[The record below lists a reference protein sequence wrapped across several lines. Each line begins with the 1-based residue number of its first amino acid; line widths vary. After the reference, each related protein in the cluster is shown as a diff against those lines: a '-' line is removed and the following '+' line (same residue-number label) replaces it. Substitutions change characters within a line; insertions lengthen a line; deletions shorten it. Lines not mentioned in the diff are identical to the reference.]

1 MIGPAGVR
9 LFQIIVEPNVG
20 AVEGWRHPAGRAY
33 YRLSVSATDW
43 LMTPTTAARLG
54 RAAKRL
60 LRALSKPGVSNFRV
74 ADDAEPEIRTGAM
87 FTGRSQDGKLM
98 VELGTADREAILVQ
112 IGNAKL
118 RLAGDQAASLLEA
131 FARFDDVSIPVGAV
145 RHTQLAI
152 AGEQMFESW
161 DWWR

>member
-1 MIGPAGVR
+1 MTGPAGVR
-9 LFQIIVEPNVG
+9 LFQIIIEPDVG
-20 AVEGWRHPAGRAY
+20 TVEGWRQHAGQEY

-43 LMTPTTAARLG
+43 FMTPTTAARLG

-60 LRALSKPGVSNFRV
+60 LRGLSKTEVSNFRA
-74 ADDAEPEIRTGAM
+74 ADDAEHEISARAL

-98 VELGTADREAILVQ
+98 VELGAADREAILVQ
-112 IGNAKL
+112 IGDAKL
-118 RLAGDQAASLLEA
+118 RLTGDQAASLLEA
-131 FARFDDVSIPVGAV
+131 FVLFDDVSIPTGPV
-145 RHTQLAI
+145 RHSQLAI